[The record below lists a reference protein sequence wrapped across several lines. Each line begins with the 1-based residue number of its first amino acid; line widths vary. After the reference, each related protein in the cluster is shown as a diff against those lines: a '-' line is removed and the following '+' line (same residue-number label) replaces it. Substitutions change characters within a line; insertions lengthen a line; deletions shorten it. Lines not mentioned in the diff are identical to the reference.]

1 MMTDPTDALMALGP
15 KLSDVR
21 NNQPEAIDILR
32 FERPDWVYIPIAQTS
47 PEVLLQRLF
56 VKTIAKKTSLGSL

>member
-1 MMTDPTDALMALGP
+1 MMTDPTDVLMALGP

-32 FERPDWVYIPIAQTS
+32 FERPDWVYIPIAQT
-47 PEVLLQRLF
+47 
-56 VKTIAKKTSLGSL
+56 